1 MTATATRTTPAVP
14 QRSFTRDLA
23 AMAGRSLRQARREP
37 LVLVPQLFVPLF
49 FFAVLVGS
57 LELVAG
63 HLGLSDFRA
72 FQLPVAVVIAVT
84 GISRAISVV
93 TDINSGYFDR
103 LILTPANKFALLLG
117 FMVADVISIVLVT
130 LCVVGLGYALGVRPV
145 TGAGGVAVIVGIAA
159 LWAVAYSGILYAVAF
174 KSASATIMTQAF
186 MIFFPFVFL
195 TTTVVPRALMTS
207 WMSAIAMV
215 NPLTYVLASLRGL
228 ISTGWQPG
236 ALGECLIA
244 IAAVAVPAHLMAILA
259 LRGRASRK

>member
-1 MTATATRTTPAVP
+1 MAAVTSAPAPAVT

-23 AMAGRSLRQARREP
+23 AVAGRSLRQARREP
-37 LVLVPQLFVPLF
+37 LVLLPQLFVPLF

-63 HLGLSDFRA
+63 RLGLADFRA

-93 TDINSGYFDR
+93 TDINSGYFYR
-103 LILTPANKFALLLG
+103 LILTPVNKFALLLG
-117 FMVADVISIVLVT
+117 LMVADLVSIVLVT
-130 LCVVGLGYALGVRPV
+130 LCVVGLGYGLGVRPV
-145 TGAGGVAVIVGIAA
+145 TGVGGAAAMVGIAA

-174 KSASATIMTQAF
+174 KTASATIMTQAF

-195 TTTVVPRALMTS
+195 TTTVVPRSLMTS
-207 WMSAIAMV
+207 WMSSIAMV
-215 NPLTYVLASLRGL
+215 NPLTYVLAGLRGL
-228 ISTGWQPG
+228 ISTGWQPH
-236 ALGECLIA
+236 ALGECLVA
-244 IAAVAVPAHLMAILA
+244 IAAVAVPAHAMAIAA